1 MENCIKVTIC
11 GEEYTLMAEE
21 SPSYMQK
28 VAALVDTRMNTIMA
42 SGRFSRLDAAILA
55 ATNIADELLKQ
66 QNSTENLRSQ
76 LKGYLDEANKAKA
89 ELSESKRE
97 IFKLQQQIQKQAAN
111 NSRLV
116 CYCFDSFSTLVY
128 TI

>member
-1 MENCIKVTIC
+1 MANRVVVTIC
-11 GEEYTLMAEE
+11 GEDYTFVAEE

-76 LKGYLDEANKAKA
+76 LKGYLDEANKAKS
-89 ELSESKRE
+89 ELSECRRE
-97 IFKLQQQIQKQAAN
+97 LVKLKQQKKG
-111 NSRLV
+111 
-116 CYCFDSFSTLVY
+116 
-128 TI
+128 

>member
-1 MENCIKVTIC
+1 MANRITVSIC
-11 GEEYTLMAEE
+11 GDDYTLMAEE

-76 LKGYLDEANKAKA
+76 LKGYLDEANKAKS
-89 ELSESKRE
+89 ELSECRRE
-97 IFKLQQQIQKQAAN
+97 LVKLKQQKKG
-111 NSRLV
+111 
-116 CYCFDSFSTLVY
+116 
-128 TI
+128 

>member
-42 SGRFSRLDAAILA
+42 SGRFSRLDAAIL
-55 ATNIADELLKQ
+55 
-66 QNSTENLRSQ
+66 
-76 LKGYLDEANKAKA
+76 G
-89 ELSESKRE
+89 
-97 IFKLQQQIQKQAAN
+97 
-111 NSRLV
+111 
-116 CYCFDSFSTLVY
+116 
-128 TI
+128 